1 MPGTSRLVQ
10 LKLAEGIAAN
20 NTTIWHECLLRRQQL
35 VSRAGLFIAAAWG
48 IISPDENWVEDV
60 TVYTIAVSP
69 EMYTALRQRAQQVRT
84 SPDKVVEEALRVYF
98 GHEEQAWQHAF
109 EGLIAKVQ
117 ARTLPFSSAEIEAD
131 ITAAADEVRE
141 LRCARRRTD

>member
-1 MPGTSRLVQ
+1 MYS
-10 LKLAEGIAAN
+10 
-20 NTTIWHECLLRRQQL
+20 
-35 VSRAGLFIAAAWG
+35 
-48 IISPDENWVEDV
+48 
-60 TVYTIAVSP
+60 IAVSP
-69 EMYTALRQRAQQVRT
+69 EMYTALRQRARQVRT
-84 SPDKVVEEALRVYF
+84 SPDRVAEEALRAYF
-98 GHEEQAWQHAF
+98 DREEQAWQRAF